1 MKILVLNCGSSSIK
15 YQLLEMSGEPD
26 LLAIGLL
33 ERVGL
38 EDSVLKHEAKGKEKY
53 KSTQPCSDHLVGIN
67 LIIDI
72 LLHPEHGV
80 LKSKEEIA
88 AVGHRV
94 VHGGE
99 KFSGSVTITQEI
111 IDKMEECVDLAPL
124 HNPANL
130 KGIYAITALLP
141 NVLQCGVF
149 DTAFHQTMPEHV
161 YLYGIPYEMYEKHK
175 VRRYGFHGTSHCFVA
190 KKASG
195 ILGVDFNKANIIT
208 CHLGNGASI
217 TAIKQGKSFD
227 TSMGLTPVEGLIM
240 GTRCGDFDLGALF
253 FLMEKEGLDVQGANN
268 FVNKKCGVNGISGI
282 SMDMRD
288 LHTAAEKGNKRAILA
303 LQMYA
308 YRVRK
313 YIGAYAA
320 AMDGVD
326 LIIFTGGI
334 GENDFKIREWSCSGL
349 EFMGVEFDKEINNGV
364 KGKDIVLSK
373 PGSRVKVMAVT
384 TNEELVIATDT
395 LRILKETK

>member
-1 MKILVLNCGSSSIK
+1 
-15 YQLLEMSGEPD
+15 
-26 LLAIGLL
+26 
-33 ERVGL
+33 
-38 EDSVLKHEAKGKEKY
+38 
-53 KSTQPCSDHLVGIN
+53 
-67 LIIDI
+67 
-72 LLHPEHGV
+72 
-80 LKSKEEIA
+80 
-88 AVGHRV
+88 
-94 VHGGE
+94 
-99 KFSGSVTITQEI
+99 
-111 IDKMEECVDLAPL
+111 
-124 HNPANL
+124 
-130 KGIYAITALLP
+130 
-141 NVLQCGVF
+141 
-149 DTAFHQTMPEHV
+149 
-161 YLYGIPYEMYEKHK
+161 
-175 VRRYGFHGTSHCFVA
+175 
-190 KKASG
+190 
-195 ILGVDFNKANIIT
+195 
-208 CHLGNGASI
+208 
-217 TAIKQGKSFD
+217 
-227 TSMGLTPVEGLIM
+227 
-240 GTRCGDFDLGALF
+240 
-253 FLMEKEGLDVQGANN
+253 
-268 FVNKKCGVNGISGI
+268 
-282 SMDMRD
+282 MDMRD